1 LEHTSREDRIVRAFI
16 EKQCKVVRS
25 LNPTVRFGVLWIAA
39 SLDKRLRRCTDL
51 EIGDLLVLVQE
62 RFDIFEPEFA
72 ICYHA
77 RQRLLRAAEKD
88 LRK

>member
-1 LEHTSREDRIVRAFI
+1 MLRALI
-16 EKQCKVVRS
+16 EKQRKVVRS
-25 LNPTVRFGVLWIAA
+25 FNPTVRFGVLWIAA

-51 EIGDLLVLVQE
+51 EIGDLMLVVQE
-62 RFDIFEPEFA
+62 RFDIFEPEFS

-77 RQRLLRAAEKD
+77 QQRLLRAAEKD